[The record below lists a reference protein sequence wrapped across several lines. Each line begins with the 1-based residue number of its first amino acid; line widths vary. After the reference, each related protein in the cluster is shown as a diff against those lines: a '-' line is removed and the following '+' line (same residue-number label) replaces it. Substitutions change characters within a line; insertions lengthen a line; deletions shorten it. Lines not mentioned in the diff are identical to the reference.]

1 MVLVC
6 DLVVCCRRRCHF
18 SASVSVCLP
27 LDLLALFLFSP
38 FLSVLSSLAPSQ
50 TKPNQS
56 SLFDMT
62 PKKVIYLFLCLSVC
76 PLLSGGFLCP
86 RPVQFSSVFGVSVC
100 VPLLLSSAILYPP
113 AANILSLF
121 SFLSSNVR
129 LQSQSQPLF
138 ASVIDMY
145 FYTFD
150 CENGFAAAAAD
161 SSVFCFFFFFFRM
174 LIYLVQS
181 MTTMMMLMRM
191 KRKVPLFILL
201 ALAIILLQSYFL

>member
-1 MVLVC
+1 MIWLF
-6 DLVVCCRRRCHF
+6 VVAAAVTSRLL
-18 SASVSVCLP
+18 SVCLP

-50 TKPNQS
+50 TKPKQP
-56 SLFDMT
+56 LRHDA
-62 PKKVIYLFLCLSVC
+62 KKSDLSVSLSVC
-76 PLLSGGFLCP
+76 LPALVWRISLSSTSA
-86 RPVQFSSVFGVSVC
+86 VQFSSVFGVSVC
-100 VPLLLSSAILYPP
+100 VPLSLLSSAILYPP

-129 LQSQSQPLF
+129 SQSQSQPLF

-150 CENGFAAAAAD
+150 CENGFAAD

-181 MTTMMMLMRM
+181 MTTMMMRM
-191 KRKVPLFILL
+191 LKRKVLLFILL
-201 ALAIILLQSYFL
+201 A

>member
-1 MVLVC
+1 MIWLF
-6 DLVVCCRRRCHF
+6 VVAAAAAAVTSRLLC
-18 SASVSVCLP
+18 VCLP
-27 LDLLALFLFSP
+27 LDLLALFLFSH
-38 FLSVLSSLAPSQ
+38 SQ
-50 TKPNQS
+50 SCLHWRPLKPNQS

-62 PKKVIYLFLCLSVC
+62 PKSDLSVSLSVC
-76 PLLSGGFLCP
+76 LPALVWRISLSST
-86 RPVQFSSVFGVSVC
+86 RAVQLSSVFGVSVC

-150 CENGFAAAAAD
+150 CENGFAAAD
-161 SSVFCFFFFFFRM
+161 SSVFCFFFFFRM

-201 ALAIILLQSYFL
+201 A